1 MRTHGQES
9 QPASCSRKTR
19 EHKPE
24 NGYPQ
29 INMSFALV
37 SLVSMLV
44 VLGVLV
50 LVHEFGHFAVAKLCG
65 VRIETFS
72 IGFGKRLFGFRRGD
86 TDYRISL
93 LPLGGY
99 VKMAGELGGD
109 GTIPVSSGSAPE
121 TAPRDSGDLNS
132 KPRWQR
138 ILIACAGPVSNF
150 LLAIV
155 LMTAVYIGH
164 NEVENYLSNPAV
176 VDYVVPNSA
185 AAKAGLQHGDR
196 IVRYDGVENPN
207 WDKVVERSVLNLNHP
222 VSILVQQQNG
232 AQKETSLFL
241 KSPANPDD
249 FALGDMGLTPE
260 IQQTPLKVAMVEAD
274 MPGAKAGLKSGDQ
287 IVAVDGTRLHSL
299 PSMILYLQQ
308 NGSRPVTLSLL
319 RNGKPTAIT
328 VTPEKATGPD
338 GQPRY
343 QIGFNTDPPPSHIE
357 RLSLPQAFSKAV
369 RECVKESTLLL
380 DILRRVVTHQMSA
393 RTLSGPVGI
402 ARQTGY
408 VVSLPGWSP
417 MMAWTA
423 FISVQLGILNLLPI
437 PILDG
442 GMILF
447 LLIESVMRRDLNET
461 LKERVYQTAFV
472 FFILLM
478 VFVLFND
485 LSKIPS
491 LSRLKL

>member
-1 MRTHGQES
+1 
-9 QPASCSRKTR
+9 
-19 EHKPE
+19 
-24 NGYPQ
+24 
-29 INMSFALV
+29 MSFVLL
-37 SLVSMLV
+37 SIVSMLV

-65 VRIETFS
+65 VRVETFS
-72 IGFGKRLFGFRRGD
+72 IGFGTRLFGFRRGD

-109 GTIPVSSGSAPE
+109 GNMPASGSGASDDA
-121 TAPRDSGDLNS
+121 TLDSGDLNS

-138 ILIACAGPVSNF
+138 MLIACAGPAANF
-150 LLAIV
+150 LLAIL
-155 LMTAVYIGH
+155 LMTAVYMGH
-164 NEVENYLSNPAV
+164 NEVENYLSSPAV
-176 VDYVVPNSA
+176 IDYIVPNSVA
-185 AAKAGLQHGDR
+185 ANAGLQHGDR
-196 IVRYDGVENPN
+196 ILRFDTVENPS
-207 WDKVVERSVLNLNHP
+207 WDQVLERSVLNLNHT
-222 VSILVQQQNG
+222 VSILVQQPDG
-232 AQKETSLFL
+232 GQKEASLFL
-241 KSPANPDD
+241 KSPSNPDD
-249 FALGDMGLTPE
+249 FSIGDVGLTPE
-260 IQQTPLKVAMVEAD
+260 IQQKPLKVAMVQAD
-274 MPGAKAGLKSGDQ
+274 MPGAKAGLKSGDE
-287 IVAVDGTRLHSL
+287 IVSIDGTQLHSL

-308 NGSRPVTLSLL
+308 NGNKPVTLSLL
-319 RNGKPTAIT
+319 RNGTPTTIT
-328 VTPEKATGPD
+328 VTPEKAVGPD

-343 QIGFNTDPPPSHIE
+343 EIGFNTEPPPSHVE
-357 RLSLPQAFSKAV
+357 RLSLPKAMSKAV
-369 RECVKESTLLL
+369 SECVKESTLLI
-380 DILRRVVTHQMSA
+380 DVLRRVVTHEMSA

-408 VVSLPGWSP
+408 VVSMPGWSP
-417 MMAWTA
+417 VMAWTA

-447 LLIESVMRRDLNET
+447 LLIETVMRRDMNET

-491 LSRLKL
+491 IARLKL

>member
-1 MRTHGQES
+1 
-9 QPASCSRKTR
+9 
-19 EHKPE
+19 
-24 NGYPQ
+24 
-29 INMSFALV
+29 MSFAFL
-37 SLVSMLV
+37 STVSMLV

-50 LVHEFGHFAVAKLCG
+50 LVHEFGHFAVAKLFG

-109 GTIPVSSGSAPE
+109 GTIPVSGVSASG

-138 ILIACAGPVSNF
+138 ILIACAGPAANF
-150 LLAIV
+150 LLAIL

-164 NEVENYLSNPAV
+164 NEVENYLSSPAV
-176 VDYVVPNSA
+176 IDYIVPNSV

-196 IVRYDGVENPN
+196 ILRFDSVANPT
-207 WDKVVERSVLNLNHP
+207 WDQVLERSVLNLNHSVP
-222 VSILVQQQNG
+222 IAVQQEVG
-232 AQKETSLFL
+232 TQKETSLFL
-241 KSPANPDD
+241 KSPSNPDD
-249 FALGDMGLTPE
+249 FSLGDIGLTPE
-260 IQQTPLKVAMVEAD
+260 IQNTPLKVAMVEPS
-274 MPGAKAGLKSGDQ
+274 MPGAKAGLKSGDE
-287 IVAVDGTRLHSL
+287 IVSVDGIHLHSL
-299 PSMILYLQQ
+299 PSMVLYLQQ
-308 NGSRPVTLSLL
+308 NGNKPVTLSIL
-319 RNGKPTAIT
+319 RNGTPTTVT
-328 VTPEKATGPD
+328 VTPAKTAGPD

-343 QIGFNTDPPPSHIE
+343 QIGFNTYPPPSHIE

-369 RECVKESTLLL
+369 SECVKESTMLI
-380 DILRRVVTHQMSA
+380 DVLRRVVTHRMSA

-408 VVSLPGWSP
+408 VVSMPGWSP

-423 FISVQLGILNLLPI
+423 FISVQLAILNLLPI

-447 LLIESVMRRDLNET
+447 LLIESVMRRDMNEK

-491 LSRLKL
+491 IARLKL

>member
-1 MRTHGQES
+1 
-9 QPASCSRKTR
+9 
-19 EHKPE
+19 
-24 NGYPQ
+24 
-29 INMSFALV
+29 MSFAFI

-50 LVHEFGHFAVAKLCG
+50 LVHEFGHFAVAKLFG
-65 VRIETFS
+65 VRVETFS

-99 VKMAGELGGD
+99 VKMAGEMGGD
-109 GTIPVSSGSAPE
+109 GTIPVGGGSASG
-121 TAPRDSGDLNS
+121 TAPHDSGDLNS

-138 ILIACAGPVSNF
+138 ILIACAGPAANF
-150 LLAIV
+150 LLAIF

-164 NEVENYLSNPAV
+164 NEVQNYLRNPAV
-176 VDYVVPNSA
+176 IDYIVPNSV

-196 IVRYDGVENPN
+196 ILRFDTVENPT
-207 WDKVVERSVLNLNHP
+207 WDQVMERSVLNLNHTVP
-222 VSILVQQQNG
+222 IMVQQEDG
-232 AQKETSLFL
+232 AQKNTSLFL
-241 KSPANPDD
+241 KSPSNPDN
-249 FALGDMGLTPE
+249 FTLGDIGLTPE
-260 IQQTPLKVAMVEAD
+260 IQKKPLKVAMVEAS
-274 MPGAKAGLKSGDQ
+274 MPGAKAGLKSGDE
-287 IVAVDGTRLHSL
+287 IVSIDGIRLHSL
-299 PSMILYLQQ
+299 PSMVLYLQQ
-308 NGSRPVTLSLL
+308 NGNKPVTLSIL
-319 RNGKPTAIT
+319 RNGKPTTLT
-328 VTPEKATGPD
+328 VTPQKTVGPE

-343 QIGFNTDPPPSHIE
+343 QIGFNAEPPPSHIE
-357 RLSLPQAFSKAV
+357 RLSLPQAFSKSV
-369 RECVKESTLLL
+369 SECVKESTMLM
-380 DILRRVVTHQMSA
+380 DVLRRVVTHQMSA

-408 VVSLPGWSP
+408 VASMPGWSP

-423 FISVQLGILNLLPI
+423 FISVQLAILNLLPI

-447 LLIESVMRRDLNET
+447 LLIESVMRRDMNEK

-491 LSRLKL
+491 IARLKL

>member
-1 MRTHGQES
+1 
-9 QPASCSRKTR
+9 
-19 EHKPE
+19 
-24 NGYPQ
+24 
-29 INMSFALV
+29 
-37 SLVSMLV
+37 MLV

-50 LVHEFGHFAVAKLCG
+50 LVHEFGHFAVAKLFG
-65 VRIETFS
+65 VRVETFS

-109 GTIPVSSGSAPE
+109 GTIPVSGESASGAV
-121 TAPRDSGDLNS
+121 PRDSGDLNS

-150 LLAIV
+150 LLAIL

-164 NEVENYLSNPAV
+164 NVVANYLSSPAV
-176 VDYVVPNSA
+176 IDYIVPNSVA
-185 AAKAGLQHGDR
+185 AQAGLQQGDR
-196 IVRYDGVENPN
+196 ILRFESVENPS
-207 WDKVVERSVLNLNHP
+207 WDRVMERSVLNLNHSVP
-222 VSILVQQQNG
+222 IVVQQQDG
-232 AQKETSLFL
+232 TQTETSLFL

-249 FALGDMGLTPE
+249 FSLGDIGLTPE
-260 IQQTPLKVAMVEAD
+260 IQKTPLKVAMVEAGT
-274 MPGAKAGLKSGDQ
+274 PGAKAGLKSGDE
-287 IVAVDGTRLHSL
+287 IVSVNEIHLHSL
-299 PSMILYLQQ
+299 PSMVLYLQQ
-308 NGSRPVTLSLL
+308 NGDKPITLAIL
-319 RNGKPTAIT
+319 RNGTPTT
-328 VTPEKATGPD
+328 VTLTPEKTAGSN
-338 GQPRY
+338 GQPWY
-343 QIGFNTDPPPSHIE
+343 QIGFKSEPPPSHIE

-369 RECVKESTLLL
+369 SECVKESTMLM
-380 DILRRVVTHQMSA
+380 DVLRRVVTHRMSA

-402 ARQTGY
+402 ARETGY
-408 VVSLPGWSP
+408 VVSMPGWSP
-417 MMAWTA
+417 VMAWTA

-472 FFILLM
+472 FLILLM

-491 LSRLKL
+491 IARLKL

>member
-1 MRTHGQES
+1 
-9 QPASCSRKTR
+9 
-19 EHKPE
+19 
-24 NGYPQ
+24 
-29 INMSFALV
+29 MSFAFI
-37 SLVSMLV
+37 SLISMLV

-50 LVHEFGHFAVAKLCG
+50 LVHEFGHFAVAKLFG
-65 VRIETFS
+65 VRVETFS

-109 GTIPVSSGSAPE
+109 GTIPVSGESASGAV
-121 TAPRDSGDLNS
+121 PRDSGDLNS

-150 LLAIV
+150 LLAIL

-164 NEVENYLSNPAV
+164 NVVANYLSSPAV
-176 VDYVVPNSA
+176 IDYIVPNSVA
-185 AAKAGLQHGDR
+185 AQAGLQQGDR
-196 IVRYDGVENPN
+196 ILRFESVENPS
-207 WDKVVERSVLNLNHP
+207 WDRVMERSVLNLNHSVP
-222 VSILVQQQNG
+222 IVVQQQDG
-232 AQKETSLFL
+232 TQRETSLFL

-249 FALGDMGLTPE
+249 FSLGDIGLTPE
-260 IQQTPLKVAMVEAD
+260 IQKTPLKVAMVEAGT
-274 MPGAKAGLKSGDQ
+274 PGAKAGLKSGDE
-287 IVAVDGTRLHSL
+287 IVSVNEIHLHSL
-299 PSMILYLQQ
+299 PSMVLYLQQ
-308 NGSRPVTLSLL
+308 NGDKPITLAIL
-319 RNGKPTAIT
+319 RNGTPTT
-328 VTPEKATGPD
+328 VTLTPEKTAGSN
-338 GQPRY
+338 GQPWY
-343 QIGFNTDPPPSHIE
+343 QIGFKSEPPPSHIE

-369 RECVKESTLLL
+369 SECVKESTMLM
-380 DILRRVVTHQMSA
+380 DVLRRVVTHRMSA

-402 ARQTGY
+402 ARETGY
-408 VVSLPGWSP
+408 VVSMPGWSP
-417 MMAWTA
+417 VMAWTA

-472 FFILLM
+472 FLILLM

-491 LSRLKL
+491 IARLKL

>member
-1 MRTHGQES
+1 
-9 QPASCSRKTR
+9 
-19 EHKPE
+19 
-24 NGYPQ
+24 
-29 INMSFALV
+29 MSFAFV
-37 SLVSMLV
+37 STISMLV

-50 LVHEFGHFAVAKLCG
+50 LVHEFGHFAVAKLFG
-65 VRIETFS
+65 VRVETFS

-109 GTIPVSSGSAPE
+109 GKIPVSSGSAAD
-121 TAPRDSGDLNS
+121 TAPRDPGDLNS
-132 KPRWQR
+132 KTRWQR
-138 ILIACAGPVSNF
+138 ILIACAGPAANF
-150 LLAIV
+150 LLAIL
-155 LMTAVYIGH
+155 LMTAVYIGQ
-164 NEVENYLSNPAV
+164 NEVHNYLSDPAV
-176 VDYVVPNSA
+176 IDYVVPNSV
-185 AAKAGLQHGDR
+185 AAKTGLQHGDR
-196 IVRYDGVENPN
+196 IVRFDTVENPT
-207 WDKVVERSVLNLNHP
+207 WDQVLERSVLNLNHS
-222 VSILVQQQNG
+222 VRIVVQQPDG

-249 FALGDMGLTPE
+249 FSLGDVGLTPE
-260 IQQTPLKVAMVEAD
+260 IQKAPLRVAMVEAG
-274 MPGAKAGLKSGDQ
+274 MPGAKAGLESGDE
-287 IVAVDGTRLHSL
+287 IVSIDGIHLHSL
-299 PSMILYLQQ
+299 PSMVLYLQQ
-308 NGSRPVTLSLL
+308 NGNKPVTLSIL
-319 RNGKPTAIT
+319 RNGTPTTVT
-328 VTPEKATGPD
+328 VTPHKAVGSD

-369 RECVKESTLLL
+369 KECVNESTMLM
-380 DILRRVVTHQMSA
+380 DVLRRVVTHRMSA

-408 VVSLPGWSP
+408 VVSMPGWSP

-447 LLIESVMRRDLNET
+447 LLIESVMRRDMNET

-491 LSRLKL
+491 IARLKL

>member
-1 MRTHGQES
+1 
-9 QPASCSRKTR
+9 
-19 EHKPE
+19 
-24 NGYPQ
+24 
-29 INMSFALV
+29 MSFVLV

-109 GTIPVSSGSAPE
+109 GTIPMSGAGALG

-138 ILIACAGPVSNF
+138 ILIACAGPASNF
-150 LLAIV
+150 LLAIF

-164 NEVENYLSNPAV
+164 NEVENYLSQPAI

-207 WDKVVERSVLNLNHP
+207 WDQVLERSALNLNHS
-222 VSILVQQQNG
+222 VSMMVQRQNG

-241 KSPANPDD
+241 KSPVNPDD
-249 FALGDMGLTPE
+249 FGLGDVGLTPE
-260 IQQTPLKVAMVEAD
+260 IQQKPLKVALVEAD
-274 MPGAKAGLKSGDQ
+274 MPGAKAGLRSGDE
-287 IVAVDGTRLHSL
+287 IVSVDGTQLHSL

-308 NGSRPVTLSLL
+308 NGSRPVTLSIL
-319 RNGKPTAIT
+319 RNGTPTTLT
-328 VTPEKATGPD
+328 VAPEKTTGPD

-343 QIGFNTDPPPSHIE
+343 EIGFNADPPPSHIE

-369 RECVKESTLLL
+369 KECVNESTMLI
-380 DILRRVVTHQMSA
+380 DILRRVVTHRMSA
-393 RTLSGPVGI
+393 RTLSGPIGI

-423 FISVQLGILNLLPI
+423 FISVQLGVLNLLPI

-442 GMILF
+442 GMIFF
-447 LLIESVMRRDLNET
+447 LLIESAIRRDLNET

-491 LSRLKL
+491 LARLKL

>member
-1 MRTHGQES
+1 
-9 QPASCSRKTR
+9 
-19 EHKPE
+19 
-24 NGYPQ
+24 
-29 INMSFALV
+29 MSFAFI
-37 SLVSMLV
+37 STVSMLV

-50 LVHEFGHFAVAKLCG
+50 LVHEFGHFAVAKLFG
-65 VRIETFS
+65 VRVETFS

-109 GTIPVSSGSAPE
+109 GTIPVNSSSASQS
-121 TAPRDSGDLNS
+121 AARDSGDLNS

-138 ILIACAGPVSNF
+138 ILIACAGPFSNF
-150 LLAIV
+150 ILAIL
-155 LMTAVYIGH
+155 LMTAIYIGH
-164 NEVENYLSNPAV
+164 NEVENYLSEAATI
-176 VDYVVPNSA
+176 DYVVPNSV
-185 AAKAGLQHGDR
+185 AAKAGLQQGDR
-196 IVRYDGVENPN
+196 ILRFEKVDNPN
-207 WDKVVERSVLNLNHP
+207 WDQVLERSVLNLNHSVP
-222 VSILVQQQNG
+222 IEVQQQDG
-232 AQKETSLFL
+232 AQKQSSLFL

-249 FALGDMGLTPE
+249 FSLANVGMTPK
-260 IQQTPLKVAMVEAD
+260 IQQWPLKVAMVEAG

-287 IVAVDGTRLHSL
+287 IVSIDGTRLHSL
-299 PSMILYLQQ
+299 PSMVLYLQH
-308 NGSRPVTLSLL
+308 NGNKPVTLSIL
-319 RNGKPTAIT
+319 RDGKPTTVT
-328 VTPEKATGPD
+328 VTPEKIAGPN
-338 GQPRY
+338 GSARY
-343 QIGFNTDPPPSHIE
+343 EIGFNTDPPPSHIE
-357 RLSLPQAFSKAV
+357 RLSFPQAFSKAV
-369 RECVKESTLLL
+369 KECVNESTMLM
-380 DILRRVVTHQMSA
+380 DVLRRVLTHQMSA
-393 RTLSGPVGI
+393 KTLSGPVGI

-408 VVSLPGWSP
+408 VVSMPGWSP
-417 MMAWTA
+417 VMAWTA

-447 LLIESVMRRDLNET
+447 LLIEAVMRRDMNEQ

-491 LSRLKL
+491 IARLKL

>member
-1 MRTHGQES
+1 ML
-9 QPASCSRKTR
+9 
-19 EHKPE
+19 
-24 NGYPQ
+24 
-29 INMSFALV
+29 FALI

-50 LVHEFGHFAVAKLCG
+50 LVHEFGHFAVAKLFG
-65 VRIETFS
+65 VRVETFS
-72 IGFGKRLFGFRRGD
+72 IGFGNRLFGFRRGD

-109 GTIPVSSGSAPE
+109 GTIPMSGASASN
-121 TAPRDSGDLNS
+121 TVTRDPGDLNS

-138 ILIACAGPVSNF
+138 ILIACAGPASNF
-150 LLAIV
+150 ILAIL

-164 NEVENYLSNPAV
+164 NEVANFLSEPAV
-176 VDYVVPNSA
+176 IDYIVPNSVA
-185 AAKAGLQHGDR
+185 AIAGLQHGDR
-196 IVRYDGVENPN
+196 ILRFDTVDNPS
-207 WDKVVERSVLNLNHP
+207 WDQVMERSVLNLNHSVP
-222 VSILVQQQNG
+222 IIVQQPDG
-232 AQKETSLFL
+232 SQKDTSVFL
-241 KSPANPDD
+241 KSPSNPDD
-249 FALGDMGLTPE
+249 FTLGDIGLTPVE
-260 IQQTPLKVAMVEAD
+260 QNSPMKVTMVDPAF
-274 MPGAKAGLKSGDQ
+274 PGAKAGLQVGDE
-287 IVAVDGTRLHSL
+287 IVSVNGNQLHSL

-308 NGSRPVTLSLL
+308 NGAKPVTLSLL
-319 RNGKPTAIT
+319 RNGAPVTIT
-328 VTPEKATGPD
+328 VTPEKTTGPD
-338 GQPRY
+338 GRPQY
-343 QIGFNTDPPPSHIE
+343 EIGFRPQAPPSHVE

-369 RECVKESTLLL
+369 KECVDESTLLI
-380 DILRRVVTHQMSA
+380 DVLRRVVTHQMSA
-393 RTLSGPVGI
+393 KTLSGPVGI

-417 MMAWTA
+417 VMAWTA

-491 LSRLKL
+491 IAHLKL

>member
-1 MRTHGQES
+1 
-9 QPASCSRKTR
+9 
-19 EHKPE
+19 
-24 NGYPQ
+24 
-29 INMSFALV
+29 
-37 SLVSMLV
+37 MLV

-50 LVHEFGHFAVAKLCG
+50 LVHEFGHFAVAKLFG
-65 VRIETFS
+65 VRVETFS

-109 GTIPVSSGSAPE
+109 GTMPVGGDSASG
-121 TAPRDSGDLNS
+121 TAPHDPGELTS

-138 ILIACAGPVSNF
+138 ILIACAGPFSNF
-150 LLAIV
+150 VLAIL

-164 NEVENYLSNPAV
+164 NEVANYFSSPAV
-176 VDYVVPNSA
+176 IDYVLPSSA
-185 AAKAGLQHGDR
+185 AAKAGLQQGDR
-196 IVRYDGVENPN
+196 ILRFDTVENPT
-207 WDKVVERSVLNLNHP
+207 WDQVQERSVLNLNHSVP
-222 VSILVQQQNG
+222 IEVQQPDG

-241 KSPANPDD
+241 KSPSNPDNFSLSD
-249 FALGDMGLTPE
+249 VGLTFVEQNSPM
-260 IQQTPLKVAMVEAD
+260 KVAMIVPEF
-274 MPGAKAGLKSGDQ
+274 PGAKAGLKVGDE
-287 IVAVDGTRLHSL
+287 IVSVDGTQLHSL
-299 PSMILYLQQ
+299 PSMLLYLQH
-308 NGSRPVTLSLL
+308 NGNKQVTLSIL
-319 RNGKPTAIT
+319 RDGTPTTIT
-328 VTPEKATGPD
+328 LTPEKTTGPD
-338 GQPRY
+338 GQPQY
-343 QIGFNTDPPPSHIE
+343 EIGFRPQAPPSHTE
-357 RLSLPQAFSKAV
+357 RLSLPEAFSKAV
-369 RECVKESTLLL
+369 KDCVNESTMLL
-380 DILRRVVTHQMSA
+380 DVLRRVVTHRMSA

-408 VVSLPGWSP
+408 VVSMPGWSP

-423 FISVQLGILNLLPI
+423 FISVQLGVVTLP
-437 PILDG
+437 PSPSLDG

-447 LLIESVMRRDLNET
+447 LLIESVMRRDMNET

-491 LSRLKL
+491 IARLKL

>member
-1 MRTHGQES
+1 
-9 QPASCSRKTR
+9 
-19 EHKPE
+19 
-24 NGYPQ
+24 
-29 INMSFALV
+29 MSFVIL

-50 LVHEFGHFAVAKLCG
+50 LVHEFGHFAVAKLFG
-65 VRIETFS
+65 VRVETFS

-109 GTIPVSSGSAPE
+109 GTIPVSGISALD

-138 ILIACAGPVSNF
+138 ILIACAGPAANF
-150 LLAIV
+150 ILAIV
-155 LMTAVYIGH
+155 LMTAVYMGH
-164 NEVENYLSNPAV
+164 NEVENYLSSPAV
-176 VDYVVPNSA
+176 IDYIVPNSVA
-185 AAKAGLQHGDR
+185 ANAGLQHGDR
-196 IVRYDGVENPN
+196 IVRFDTVENPS
-207 WDKVVERSVLNLNHP
+207 WDQVLERSVLNLNHS
-222 VSILVQQQNG
+222 VAIVVQQPDG
-232 AQKETSLFL
+232 AQKETSLYL
-241 KSPANPDD
+241 KSPSNPDD
-249 FALGDMGLTPE
+249 FTLGDVGLTPE
-260 IQQTPLKVAMVEAD
+260 IQQTPLKVAMVAAD
-274 MPGAKAGLKSGDQ
+274 MPGAKAGLKSGDE
-287 IVAVDGTRLHSL
+287 IVSVDGTQLHSL
-299 PSMILYLQQ
+299 PSMVLYLQQ
-308 NGSRPVTLSLL
+308 NGNKPVTLSIL
-319 RNGKPTAIT
+319 RNGTPTTVI
-328 VTPEKATGPD
+328 VTPEITSGSD

-343 QIGFNTDPPPSHIE
+343 EIGFNTDPPPSHIE
-357 RLSLPQAFSKAV
+357 RLSLPRAMSKAV
-369 RECVKESTLLL
+369 SECVKESTLLM
-380 DILRRVVTHQMSA
+380 DVLRRVVTHQMSA

-417 MMAWTA
+417 VLEWTA

-447 LLIESVMRRDLNET
+447 LLIETVMRRDMNET

-491 LSRLKL
+491 IARLKL